1 MKIPLTIKCD
11 YLPTWGA
18 YEGIREL
25 LQNGQDA
32 QTEFSAPLVVKHRP
46 ESNMLVIE
54 NEGAILPH
62 EALLLG
68 HTSKQD
74 RPDLIGKF
82 GEGLKLGIL
91 ALVRAG
97 HPVKIRS
104 GGEVWLPSI
113 QRSETFNADVLV
125 FDITKGLKPRNRVA
139 IEVGNIDAETWD
151 QMKDCFLFLGTLG
164 DDEVVRSISGG
175 LLIGPR
181 FEGKVYVKGI
191 FVANDP
197 RYSFGYDL
205 VDADLDRD
213 RKMVNKYD
221 LQYRTSLIW
230 REALGRRPDLVGSF
244 GKLLEREAADVE
256 GVDSWAAIYLPEE
269 VKKTIADEFIKRHG
283 DTALPVATLG
293 ESQDVEHLG
302 KKGIVVPKSLRAVL
316 EQNLGTADANKAKL
330 KDEVLTLHGW
340 HDLSNDEKANVER
353 AIFLVNGVTTVSIN
367 DIDVATFRDP
377 KLHGMFNTATGRILL
392 AKSTLADRDFTLLVL
407 VHEVAHQSGGD
418 GNKDHIDRMQGLWS
432 GIVARLSDRP
442 AGN

>member
-1 MKIPLTIKCD
+1 MKIELTIKCD

-32 QTEFSAPLVVKHRP
+32 QTEFSAPLTVKHRKD
-46 ESNMLVIE
+46 SNTLVIE
-54 NEGAILPH
+54 NEGTILPY

-68 HTSKQD
+68 HTSKQG

-97 HPVKIRS
+97 HPIKIRS
-104 GGEVWLPSI
+104 GGEVWVPSI
-113 QRSETFNADVLV
+113 QRSEKFKADVLTFEIV
-125 FDITKGLKPRNRVA
+125 KGLKARNRVA
-139 IEVGNIDAETWD
+139 IEVGNIDEAAWD

-164 DDEVVRSISGG
+164 DDEVVRSTSGA

-191 FVANDP
+191 FVSNDP
-197 RYSFGYDL
+197 RLSFGYDL

-213 RKMVNKYD
+213 RKMVSKYD
-221 LQYRTSLIW
+221 LQYRTSSIW

-244 GKLLEREAADVE
+244 GKLLEREAADIE
-256 GVDSWAAIYLPEE
+256 GVDAWAAQYLPDD
-269 VKKTIADEFIKRHG
+269 VKKALTDEFVKRHG
-283 DTALPVATLG
+283 ETALPVATLG

-302 KKGIVVPKSLRAVL
+302 KKGVVVPKSLRAVL
-316 EQNLGTADANKAKL
+316 EQNLGTTESNKAKL
-330 KDEVLTLHGW
+330 KDEVLTLYGW
-340 HDLSNDEKANVER
+340 HDLSTDEKANVER
-353 AIFLVNGVTTVSIN
+353 ALFLVNGVEQVSIN
-367 DIDVATFRDP
+367 DIDVADFRDP
-377 KLHGMFNTATGRILL
+377 KIHGMFNGTTGRILL

-407 VHEVAHQSGGD
+407 VHEVSHRQGGD
-418 GNKDHIDRMQGLWS
+418 GEKDHIDRMQGLWS
-432 GIVARLSDRP
+432 GIVARLSDRTP
-442 AGN
+442 GN